1 MPVLLSVNV
10 GRPRPNPDKS
20 VDETGIDKRPW
31 TGRCRCA
38 TRARRR
44 PGSAA
49 ALSATSSATSR
60 TTAAATRRC
69 TRSAREDLDAWEQR
83 LGRALTNGFFG
94 ENLTTSGIDVNAALV
109 GERWQLGDT
118 VVVEVTYPR
127 IPCSTFRGWV
137 GEQGW
142 LKTFTEVSRPGAY
155 LRIVV
160 PGEIRAGDAITVVH
174 RPDHGETITQAYRR
188 HMFGAHADA

>member
-10 GRPRPNPDKS
+10 GRPRPNPDKQ
-20 VDETGIDKRPW
+20 VDETGIDKRPVDGPVQVRDPGPKT
-31 TGRCRCA
+31 TGL
-38 TRARRR
+38 
-44 PGSAA
+44 GSGVVGDFIGDSENHGGTDQ
-49 ALSATSSATSR
+49 ALYAFT
-60 TTAAATRRC
+60 
-69 TRSAREDLDAWEQR
+69 REDLDAWEQR
-83 LGRALTNGFFG
+83 LGRALSNGFFG

-142 LKTFTEVSRPGAY
+142 LKIFTEVSRPGAY

-160 PGEIRAGDAITVVH
+160 PGEIRAGDVITVVH
-174 RPDHGETITQAYRR
+174 RPDHGETITQAYRTY
-188 HMFGAHADA
+188 MFGG